1 MMENPPELAQTI
13 GLIDAVAYAGAT
25 WDWHRLHY
33 DPAYTAERGLDSPV
47 VDGQMLGALLAR
59 QVLDHLGPSAF
70 LRTLD
75 FRLKSMVSV
84 GETVRCTA
92 ETASSEE
99 TDGGVLVT
107 FDQRMMVEDRSII
120 DGARAQVF
128 VPSAAP
134 RALLN
139 RLDGHSGRGGAGNGA
154 PAEPGAVKRL

>member
-1 MMENPPELAQTI
+1 MTENPPELEHTI

-33 DPAYTAERGLDSPV
+33 DPAYAAGMGLDSPV

-84 GETVRCTA
+84 GETVRCRA
-92 ETASSEE
+92 ETAHSEGV
-99 TDGGVLVT
+99 DGGVLVT
-107 FDQRMMVEDRSII
+107 FNQRMTVKDRTII

-128 VPSAAP
+128 VPSAES
-134 RALLN
+134 RA
-139 RLDGHSGRGGAGNGA
+139 A
-154 PAEPGAVKRL
+154 K

>member
-1 MMENPPELAQTI
+1 MTENPPELAHTI

-33 DPAYTAERGLDSPV
+33 DPAYAAGMGLDSPV

-59 QVLDHLGPSAF
+59 QVLDHLGSSAF

-84 GETVRCTA
+84 GETVRCSA
-92 ETASSEE
+92 ETARSERV
-99 TDGGVLVT
+99 DGGVLVT
-107 FDQRMMVEDRSII
+107 FNQRMTVEDRTII

-128 VPSAAP
+128 VPSA
-134 RALLN
+134 
-139 RLDGHSGRGGAGNGA
+139 
-154 PAEPGAVKRL
+154 EPGAAR